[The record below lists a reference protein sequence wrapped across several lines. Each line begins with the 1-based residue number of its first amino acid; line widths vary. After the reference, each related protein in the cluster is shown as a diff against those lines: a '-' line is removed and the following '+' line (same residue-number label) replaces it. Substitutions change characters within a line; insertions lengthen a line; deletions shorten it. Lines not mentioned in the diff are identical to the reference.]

1 MLYKQLY
8 RYIFNS
14 VNRHT
19 LLLISSDAPQCLYDD
34 NHDFRYSYDLDL
46 RPPGE
51 VITRDTQ
58 CKLVFGENSTLCHV
72 SLTVIILKLEFAEPI
87 YILLCSLHSIL
98 PRPLIPM
105 CSVLMSGA
113 IIPPTPA
120 CVKPKRDWSRYQER
134 AVETTRYV
142 TNQSKFWKSLQI
154 WIKGCV

>member
-72 SLTVIILKLEFAEPI
+72 SLTVIILTLKLICRAYLYFAMFSSQ
-87 YILLCSLHSIL
+87 YITSSSDTDVFCSNVWCHNPTNPSMCQTKARLVTL
-98 PRPLIPM
+98 PGTDCGDNKVRH
-105 CSVLMSGA
+105 
-113 IIPPTPA
+113 
-120 CVKPKRDWSRYQER
+120 KPH
-134 AVETTRYV
+134 
-142 TNQSKFWKSLQI
+142 
-154 WIKGCV
+154 

>member
-14 VNRHT
+14 A

-58 CKLVFGENSTLCHV
+58 CKLVFGDNSTLCHV
-72 SLTVIILKLEFAEPI
+72 RLIVIILTLEFAEPI

-98 PRPLIPM
+98 PRPLISM

-120 CVKPKRDWSRYQER
+120 CVKPKRDWSRYRER
-134 AVETTRYV
+134 TVETTRYV
-142 TNQSKFWKSLQI
+142 TNHTKF
-154 WIKGCV
+154 